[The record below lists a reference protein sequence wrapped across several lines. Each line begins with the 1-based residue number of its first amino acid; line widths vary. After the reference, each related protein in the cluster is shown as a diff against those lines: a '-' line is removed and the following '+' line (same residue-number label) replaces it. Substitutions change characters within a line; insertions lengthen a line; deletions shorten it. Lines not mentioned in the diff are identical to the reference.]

1 MSMKECAETA
11 RALRIKRLRYQS
23 WHRGCKET
31 DMLLG
36 LYCDHYLPGLGD
48 DALDRYE
55 AFLNEYDAD
64 IWAWVAYKE
73 PCPKQEYQPLIIILQ
88 SIIPDSLKPA

>member
-1 MSMKECAETA
+1 MSMKECADDA
-11 RALRIKRLRYQS
+11 RTRRIKRLRYQS

-36 LYCDHYLPGLGD
+36 LYCDTYLSRLD
-48 DALDRYE
+48 DEELARYE

-64 IWAWVAYKE
+64 IWAWVAYNE
-73 PCPKQEYQPLIIILQ
+73 PAPKPEYAQLIKTLQ
-88 SIIPDSLKPA
+88 SIIPDSVKP